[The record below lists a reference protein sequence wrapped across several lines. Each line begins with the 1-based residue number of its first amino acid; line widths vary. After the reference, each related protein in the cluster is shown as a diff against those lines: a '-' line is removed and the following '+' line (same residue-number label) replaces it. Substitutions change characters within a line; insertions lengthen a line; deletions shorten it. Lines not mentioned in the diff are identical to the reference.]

1 VHPGVIATRLLANY
15 LDLPLIGGAISSALG
30 GKPARGAETPI
41 YLAASPEV
49 AGITGGYFVNRQESR
64 SSPAS
69 YDEAAA
75 RKLWEVSAQLTGLA

>member
-1 VHPGVIATRLLANY
+1 M
-15 LDLPLIGGAISSALG
+15 SSVFG
-30 GKPARGAETPI
+30 GKPSRGAETPI
-41 YLAASPEV
+41 YLAASPAV

-75 RKLWEVSAQLTGLA
+75 RKLWDVSAGLTGLS